1 MKAVLIRKQGGRENL
16 RLEEIEKPKPCPGE
30 ILVQVK
36 SCSLNYLDI
45 FVRKG
50 MPGLPVDLPRIGG
63 GDISGVIEEIG
74 PGVERLNPGDRV
86 LIDPAISLPNG
97 QLGALGENANGGL
110 AEYIAVPSVNA
121 ILLPSQVSFTD
132 AAALPIAY
140 GTAWRMLYTRG
151 GVSKGE
157 SIFILGASG
166 GVGTAAIQIAK
177 SIGCVVYA
185 GSGSDDKLEKL
196 KSLGA
201 DYGVNTSTNK
211 EFHRAIRSMTNGEG
225 VDVVVNYT
233 GGETWVRS
241 LKTLK
246 HGGRLLT
253 CGATIGF
260 DPPTDIR
267 YIWRKEMDIRGSDGW
282 RRSDLIALIGAVEQ
296 GEIKPIIDKV
306 LPLEH
311 TEEGHRLL
319 EEREVFGKVI
329 IQP

>member
-1 MKAVLIRKQGGRENL
+1 MKAVLIREQGGRENL
-16 RLEEIEKPKPCPGE
+16 KLEEIEKPVPESGE
-30 ILVQVK
+30 ILVKVK
-36 SCSLNYLDI
+36 ACSLNYLDI

-50 MPGLPVDLPRIGG
+50 MPGLAVDLPRIGG
-63 GDISGVIEEIG
+63 GDISGEIEEIG
-74 PGVERLNPGDRV
+74 IGVKNLNPGDRV
-86 LIDPAISLPNG
+86 LIDPAIRLPDG

-110 AEYIAVPSVNA
+110 TEYITITAENA
-121 ILLPSQVSFTD
+121 IALPEEVTYED

-151 GVSKGE
+151 GLKNGE

-185 GSGSDDKLEKL
+185 GSGSDEKL
-196 KSLGA
+196 KKLEALGA
-201 DYGVNTSTNK
+201 DYGVNTSNNE
-211 EFHRAIRSMTNGEG
+211 EFHRTIRGMTDGDG

-233 GGETWVRS
+233 GGDTWVRS

-282 RRSDLIALIGAVEQ
+282 RRSDLVSLINAVRQ
-296 GEIKPIIDKV
+296 GVIRPIIDKI
-306 LPLEH
+306 LPLEE
-311 TEEGHRLL
+311 TAEGHRLL